1 MARPPTLIC
10 YHVRERLRP
19 FDLNNVLTV
28 LRKKPVYAYVC
39 ILSESTHVSMGRV
52 SRDC

>member
-1 MARPPTLIC
+1 MAHPPTLIC

-19 FDLNNVLTV
+19 FDLNNVSTV
-28 LRKKPVYAYVC
+28 LRRHVFAFVC
-39 ILSESTHVSMGRV
+39 ILSESTHVSMGGV